1 MGYTQSC
8 KLENSLTSLILHWRK
23 DTSRRSE
30 PKQRPSFHM
39 CRTEPRS
46 CLMSSAR
53 FSHGLDSRMLVVESI
68 PCDKFNR
75 NDMTAYLSVKGRP
88 YRGRVCC
95 FGETVHGLDP
105 LQAKYKSQW
114 RPGVWLGKDSMD
126 HDLVMVND
134 NEIVR
139 CKAVRETGE
148 HWNSELLL
156 NAAIGPSDVKR
167 GAHTKVETKAIP
179 PPVPELVADVPSKP
193 EGTSRASKG
202 DKKKVQDEAG
212 EQTPMMSSSTLKN
225 IQGHRQQMRNQQV
238 HQLAFHLERQHQV
251 RRGQQKK
258 LKIVQK
264 KKGSRRVDTT
274 IST

>member
-75 NDMTAYLSVKGRP
+75 HDMTAYLSVKGRP

-156 NAAIGPSDVKR
+156 NGSDWTFGCEER
-167 GAHTKVETKAIP
+167 SPHQ
-179 PPVPELVADVPSKP
+179 
-193 EGTSRASKG
+193 SRNESY
-202 DKKKVQDEAG
+202 
-212 EQTPMMSSSTLKN
+212 SST
-225 IQGHRQQMRNQQV
+225 
-238 HQLAFHLERQHQV
+238 
-251 RRGQQKK
+251 
-258 LKIVQK
+258 
-264 KKGSRRVDTT
+264 
-274 IST
+274 ST